1 MKARSQ
7 KKASSRKKSRKALG
21 RRKVAQS
28 LMRKKSRKAARQPS
42 KRITELSQAVETQ
55 RIQAYE
61 QPRLAVAARHVH
73 VVAMGDSWFH
83 YFPAWDILSQL
94 RTENWGDRL
103 YEVEDTAKAGATL
116 NEMIYGRTIADTYQ
130 LLHQHPETE
139 VFLFSGGGNDVTNDQ
154 MLDLLYNRKAIDNI
168 NGTPEINKKVMQGL
182 VGEVFYRAFD
192 DLIGLL
198 RYKMNQIGKPN
209 IPIIFH
215 GYDYPFPDGRGWSL
229 AGLHSWAGPW
239 LDPPL
244 SYKGYDRTAHATVR
258 LKIVHDLLDAFN
270 NMLASVVSAHPNTYY
285 VNLRGTLT
293 TRAQWHNELH
303 PKEPGFNLITKKIE
317 AQIRAVV

>member
-1 MKARSQ
+1 MKERLQ
-7 KKASSRKKSRKALG
+7 KKASSQKKSRQALRRGKVSQAPVRKKSRKA
-21 RRKVAQS
+21 V
-28 LMRKKSRKAARQPS
+28 RQAS
-42 KRITELSQAVETQ
+42 KRITELSQAVEAQ

-61 QPRLAVAARHVH
+61 QPRLVVAARRVH

-83 YFPAWDILSQL
+83 YFPAWDILAQL
-94 RTENWGDRL
+94 RTQNWGDRL
-103 YEVEDTAKAGATL
+103 YDVEDTAKAGATL
-116 NEMIYGRTIADTYQ
+116 NEMVYGRTIADTYQ
-130 LLHQHPETE
+130 LLHEHPETE
-139 VFLFSGGGNDVTNDQ
+139 VVLFSGGGNDVTNDQ

-192 DLIGLL
+192 DLIQLL
-198 RYKMNQIGKPN
+198 RYKTNQIGKPN
-209 IPIIFH
+209 MPIIFH
-215 GYDYPFPDGRGWSL
+215 GYDYPFPDGRGWTL
-229 AGLHSWAGPW
+229 AGLHSWVGPW

-244 SYKGYDRTAHATVR
+244 TYKGYDRTTDSIVR
-258 LKIVHDLLDAFN
+258 LKIVHDLIDAFN
-270 NMLASVVSAHPNTYY
+270 DMLTNIVSAHPNTYY

-303 PKEPGFNLITKKIE
+303 PKEPGFILITKKIE

>member
-1 MKARSQ
+1 MKERSQ
-7 KKASSRKKSRKALG
+7 KKPSSRKKSRKALG
-21 RRKVAQS
+21 RRTVGQAA
-28 LMRKKSRKAARQPS
+28 MRKRSRKAVRQPS

-61 QPRLAVAARHVH
+61 QPRLAVPARHVR

-103 YEVEDTAKAGATL
+103 YDVEDTAKAGATL
-116 NEMIYGRTIADTYQ
+116 NEMVYGRTIADTYQ
-130 LLHQHPETE
+130 LLHQHPGTE

-182 VGEVFYRAFD
+182 VGEVFYKAFD

-198 RYKMNQIGKPN
+198 RYKMTQIGKPN
-209 IPIIFH
+209 MPIIFH

-229 AGLHSWAGPW
+229 GGLHSWVGPW

-244 SYKGYDRTAHATVR
+244 TYKGYDRTTDSTMR
-258 LKIVHDLLDAFN
+258 LKIVHDLIDAFN
-270 NMLASVVSAHPNTYY
+270 DMLASVVSAHPNTYY

>member
-1 MKARSQ
+1 
-7 KKASSRKKSRKALG
+7 
-21 RRKVAQS
+21 
-28 LMRKKSRKAARQPS
+28 
-42 KRITELSQAVETQ
+42 
-55 RIQAYE
+55 
-61 QPRLAVAARHVH
+61 
-73 VVAMGDSWFH
+73 
-83 YFPAWDILSQL
+83 
-94 RTENWGDRL
+94 
-103 YEVEDTAKAGATL
+103 
-116 NEMIYGRTIADTYQ
+116 
-130 LLHQHPETE
+130 
-139 VFLFSGGGNDVTNDQ
+139 

-244 SYKGYDRTAHATVR
+244 SYKGYDRTAHAAVR

-270 NMLASVVSAHPNTYY
+270 NMLASVVSAHPNTFY

-317 AQIRAVV
+317 AEIRAVV

>member
-1 MKARSQ
+1 MKERSQ
-7 KKASSRKKSRKALG
+7 RKASSRKKSRQALG
-21 RRKVAQS
+21 HSKVDPAP
-28 LMRKKSRKAARQPS
+28 MRKKSRKAARQPS
-42 KRITELSQAVETQ
+42 KRITELSQAVEAQ
-55 RIQAYE
+55 RIRAYE
-61 QPRLAVAARHVH
+61 QPRLAVAARRVH
-73 VVAMGDSWFH
+73 VLAMGDSWFH
-83 YFPAWDILSQL
+83 YFPAWDILTQV
-94 RTENWGDRL
+94 RTKNWGDRL
-103 YEVEDTAKAGATL
+103 YDVEDTAKAGATL
-116 NEMIYGRTIADTYQ
+116 NEMVYGRTIADTYQ
-130 LLHQHPETE
+130 LLHQHPATE
-139 VFLFSGGGNDVTNDQ
+139 VFIFSGGGNDVTNDQ

-192 DLIGLL
+192 DLIELL
-198 RYKMNQIGKPN
+198 RYKMYQIGKPN
-209 IPIIFH
+209 MPIIFH

-229 AGLHSWAGPW
+229 AGLHSWVGPW

-244 SYKGYDRTAHATVR
+244 TYKGYDRTTDSTMR
-258 LKIVHDLLDAFN
+258 LKIVRDLIDAFN
-270 NMLASVVSAHPNTYY
+270 DMLANVVSAHPNTYY

>member
-1 MKARSQ
+1 MKDRSQ
-7 KKASSRKKSRKALG
+7 KKAGSRKKSREALT
-21 RRKVAQS
+21 RRKVSQAPV
-28 LMRKKSRKAARQPS
+28 RKKSRKAATS
-42 KRITELSQAVETQ
+42 KRITELSQAVEGQ

-61 QPRLAVAARHVH
+61 QPRLAVAARRVN

-83 YFPAWDILSQL
+83 YFPAWDILAQL
-94 RTENWGDRL
+94 RTQNWGDRL
-103 YEVEDTAKAGATL
+103 YDIEDTAKAGATL
-116 NEMIYGRTIADTYQ
+116 NEMVYGRTIADTYQ

-139 VFLFSGGGNDVTNDQ
+139 IFLFSGGGNDVTNDQ

-182 VGEVFYRAFD
+182 VGEIFYRAFD
-192 DLIGLL
+192 DLVGLL

-209 IPIIFH
+209 MPIIFH
-215 GYDYPFPDGRGWSL
+215 GYDYPFPDGRGWTL

-244 SYKGYDRTAHATVR
+244 TYKGYDRTTNATVR
-258 LKIVHDLLDAFN
+258 RKIVHDLLDAFN
-270 NMLASVVSAHPNTYY
+270 DMLTSVVGAHSNTYY

-303 PKEPGFNLITKKIE
+303 PKGPGFNLITKKIE